1 MLFREIFLDPA
12 RPKAIEWKLVCC
24 KYGRDVAGRFRRR
37 ALSSKEGANEDLEG
51 LHGTDRFRGPGN
63 S

>member
-37 ALSSKEGANEDLEG
+37 ALSSKEG
-51 LHGTDRFRGPGN
+51 
-63 S
+63 